1 MPASRAAMG
10 TEFVTTVSSRSGGS
24 AAAIR
29 LVVVPASISTLAPL
43 SGKNSAAAAA
53 MASLCSARVFSRSPT
68 PASTSRR
75 ARTGTAPPCTRRTSP
90 ARSRT
95 ARSRRTV
102 SVVTS

>member
-1 MPASRAAMG
+1 MG
-10 TEFVTTVSSRSGGS
+10 TEFVTTFSSRSDGRC
-24 AAAIR
+24 AATRA
-29 LVVVPASISTLAPL
+29 VVVPASSSTLAPL

-68 PASTSRR
+68 PGSTSRS
-75 ARTGTAPPCTRRTSP
+75 ARTGTAPPCTRRTTP